1 MAAEM
6 RSRSALPWAYRA
18 TIIRSRRPSTASS
31 SRNCADSNPLE
42 VPSQSRNLVNWVGV
56 MVSSTSSCA
65 TTIFKMASVRRSVR
79 MACVVPP
86 DSSSACSLP
95 NSCSSCLNHSS

>member
-1 MAAEM
+1 MAAVI
-6 RSRSALPWAYRA
+6 RSRSVSVRA
-18 TIIRSRRPSTASS
+18 CAESIFRSRRPRTASS

-42 VPSQSRNLVNWVGV
+42 VPSQSRNRVNWVGV
-56 MVSSTSSCA
+56 MVSSTSSWA

-79 MACVVPP
+79 MACVVLPA
-86 DSSSACSLP
+86 SSSACTLP